1 MNSPYNGKFRVS
13 QQFKG
18 SAHDGLDLVGVDSKE
33 IHSTVN
39 GVVER
44 AGWENPLNHKQ
55 GFGKYVRI
63 KKDGTNDRY
72 YFGHLSEVKVK
83 VGDRVKI
90 TDVIGIEG
98 STGYSTGSHCHY
110 CIRGNASKKE
120 IKDVCVISGIPNAL
134 DTYNNEPVKTKEIS
148 VTYQTWD
155 DIKNAW
161 LPNVQDINDYAGI
174 FGHDVCAVYANLS
187 SGNIIYAVHTK
198 GGKWLP
204 EVINR
209 NDYAGL
215 FNKPIDG
222 LMMKTDTDKTIHYAV
237 HLRRSNRWL
246 PYVTGYNA
254 NDKNNGYAGILGQEI
269 DAIKI
274 YLK

>member
-18 SAHDGLDLVGVDSKE
+18 FAHDGLDLVGVDSKE

-83 VGDRVKI
+83 VGDKVKI

-120 IKDVCVISGIPNAL
+120 IKDVCVISGIPNAIG
-134 DTYNNEPVKTKEIS
+134 TY
-148 VTYQTWD
+148 D
-155 DIKNAW
+155 DGYREEERKNA
-161 LPNVQDINDYAGI
+161 LELAQEV
-174 FGHDVCAVYANLS
+174 LE
-187 SGNIIYAVHTK
+187 
-198 GGKWLP
+198 GKWGNGEERRKKLAEAGYDYS
-204 EVINR
+204 EVQ
-209 NDYAGL
+209 AEV
-215 FNKPIDG
+215 NKLVSPKK
-222 LMMKTDTDKTIHYAV
+222 KTNAEIAQEV
-237 HLRRSNRWL
+237 LQGEWGNG
-246 PYVTGYNA
+246 VTRKQKLKKAGYNPTT
-254 NDKNNGYAGILGQEI
+254 IQ
-269 DAIKI
+269 KI
-274 YLK
+274 VNEMLKG

>member
-1 MNSPYNGKFRVS
+1 MNSPYKGKFRVS
-13 QQFKG
+13 QQYKG

-44 AGWENPLNHKQ
+44 AGWENPLNRKQ

-120 IKDVCVISGIPNAL
+120 IKDVCVISGIPNAIG
-134 DTYNNEPVKTKEIS
+134 TYDDGYRKEER
-148 VTYQTWD
+148 
-155 DIKNAW
+155 KNALELAQEILEGKW
-161 LPNVQDINDYAGI
+161 GNGEERRKRLAEAGYNYSEIQAEVNKLVSSSKKKANEEIAREVLRGEWGNGAVRKSKLTKAGYDYA
-174 FGHDVCAVYANLS
+174 
-187 SGNIIYAVHTK
+187 
-198 GGKWLP
+198 
-204 EVINR
+204 VIQ
-209 NDYAGL
+209 AL
-215 FNKPIDG
+215 VNK
-222 LMMKTDTDKTIHYAV
+222 MK
-237 HLRRSNRWL
+237 
-246 PYVTGYNA
+246 
-254 NDKNNGYAGILGQEI
+254 
-269 DAIKI
+269 
-274 YLK
+274 

>member
-1 MNSPYNGKFRVS
+1 MNSPYNGKFKVS
-13 QQFKG
+13 QIFKG

-120 IKDVCVISGIPNAL
+120 IKDVCVISGIPNAIG
-134 DTYNNEPVKTKEIS
+134 TY
-148 VTYQTWD
+148 D
-155 DIKNAW
+155 DGYREEERKNALELAQEILEGKW
-161 LPNVQDINDYAGI
+161 GNGEERRKRLAEAGYNYSEIQAEVNKLVSSSKKKSNEEIAREVLRGEWGNGAVRKSKLTKAGYDYA
-174 FGHDVCAVYANLS
+174 
-187 SGNIIYAVHTK
+187 
-198 GGKWLP
+198 
-204 EVINR
+204 VIQ
-209 NDYAGL
+209 AL
-215 FNKPIDG
+215 VNK
-222 LMMKTDTDKTIHYAV
+222 MK
-237 HLRRSNRWL
+237 
-246 PYVTGYNA
+246 
-254 NDKNNGYAGILGQEI
+254 
-269 DAIKI
+269 
-274 YLK
+274 

>member
-1 MNSPYNGKFRVS
+1 MNSPYNGKFKVS
-13 QQFKG
+13 QIFKG

-72 YFGHLSEVKVK
+72 YFGHLSEIKVK

-120 IKDVCVISGIPNAL
+120 IKDVCVISGIPNAIG
-134 DTYNNEPVKTKEIS
+134 TYDDGYRKEER
-148 VTYQTWD
+148 
-155 DIKNAW
+155 KNALELAQEILEGKW
-161 LPNVQDINDYAGI
+161 GNGEERRKRLAEAGYNYSEIQAEVNKLVSSSKKKSNEEIAREVLRGEWGNGAVRKSKLTKAGYDYA
-174 FGHDVCAVYANLS
+174 
-187 SGNIIYAVHTK
+187 
-198 GGKWLP
+198 
-204 EVINR
+204 VIQ
-209 NDYAGL
+209 AL
-215 FNKPIDG
+215 VNK
-222 LMMKTDTDKTIHYAV
+222 MK
-237 HLRRSNRWL
+237 
-246 PYVTGYNA
+246 
-254 NDKNNGYAGILGQEI
+254 
-269 DAIKI
+269 
-274 YLK
+274 